1 MKLAY
6 AELARIDRRELFL
19 RAQKL
24 REKGGSSSRLK
35 RMIRFLIEKGKKKK
49 LTLSLS
55 RVYLELYQD
64 LFLLLHDMMDPP
76 FVPLG

>member
-1 MKLAY
+1 
-6 AELARIDRRELFL
+6 
-19 RAQKL
+19 
-24 REKGGSSSRLK
+24 
-35 RMIRFLIEKGKKKK
+35 MIRFLIEKGKKKK